1 MRALIPVAG
10 EGTRLKPH
18 TNTYPKP
25 LLYVAGKPIIS
36 HIVEILID
44 SGITEMVFITGYLE
58 DKLKNFLLKN
68 YDIPMKFVS
77 QEKALGIAHAVYIAR
92 NIIKGEPVFIILGD
106 TIFEADL
113 HKVFSKG
120 KNALGVME
128 VENPTRF
135 GIVLVEDGRIVE
147 LEEKPLKPKS
157 NLALTGLYFI
167 KDTDILI
174 SCIDRLIKEERK
186 TRNEYQITDA
196 LNEMVKGGSY
206 ITTFPLIGWYDCG
219 CAQALIDTNR
229 ILLDRGGSEIR
240 GTLRD
245 TVVVDPVAVA
255 EDVTI
260 ERSIIGPY
268 VSIGSGTVITD
279 SRIRD
284 ALIGRKNH
292 IESVIIEK
300 SLIGHET
307 KIKGRFGNL
316 NVGDSSELEMY

>member
-1 MRALIPVAG
+1 VRAVIPVAG

-36 HIVEILID
+36 HIVEILIKA
-44 SGITEMVFITGYLE
+44 GITEMVFITGYLE
-58 DKLKNFLLKN
+58 DKLRDFLLKN
-68 YDIPMKFVS
+68 YNIPMKFVR
-77 QEKALGIAHAVYIAR
+77 QERQLGIAHAVHLAR
-92 NIIKGEPVFIILGD
+92 DNIKGEPVFIVLGD

-113 HKVFSKG
+113 HKVFTKG

-128 VENPTRF
+128 VDNPQRF
-135 GIVLVEDGRIVE
+135 GIAIVENGRIVE

-174 SCIDRLIKEERK
+174 SCIDRLIKDDKK
-186 TRNEYQITDA
+186 TKNEYQITDA
-196 LNEMVKGGSY
+196 LNEMVKNGSY
-206 ITTFPLIGWYDCG
+206 ITTFPLKGWYDCG
-219 CAQALIDTNR
+219 SAQALLDTNR
-229 ILLDRGGSEIR
+229 ILLSRNGSDVL
-240 GTLRD
+240 GSLKD
-245 TVVVDPVAVA
+245 TIIIDPVAIA
-255 EDVTI
+255 ENVVI

-268 VSIGSGTVITD
+268 VSVGSGTTITD

-292 IESVIIEK
+292 IDSVIIEK

-316 NVGDSSELEMY
+316 NVGDSSELEMH